1 MREAIGGGMSE
12 LLVAVVRDVHVDPV
26 LEALTQAGHRATGL
40 RSFGGFF
47 RQDSSTLI
55 LAVEDEER
63 QDVIDIFERICVGE
77 EVEVPL
83 FLQDR
88 IQDWREATVQ
98 HAGATIFILPLA
110 GIVRT

>member
-1 MREAIGGGMSE
+1 MSE
-12 LLVAVVRDVHVDPV
+12 LLVAVVRDIHVDPV
-26 LEALTQAGHRATGL
+26 LEALTDAGHRATGV

-47 RQDSSTLI
+47 RQDSSTLFV
-55 LAVEDEER
+55 AVEDDER
-63 QDVIDIFERICVGE
+63 QDVIDIFERICTGE

-88 IQDWREATVQ
+88 IQDWRAATVQ
-98 HAGATIFILPLA
+98 YAGATIFIVPLA